1 MAGKIDARLR
11 ELGIEIPD
19 PVAPMA
25 NYVGHV
31 RTGDLVFVAGQVPIV
46 AGKIHYVGKLGG
58 GLSLDDGQAAARIC
72 AINIIGQLKAACGG
86 DLDRVQ
92 RIVKLG
98 GFVNSTPDFTQQPQ
112 VVNGASDLMG
122 EVFGERG
129 KHARAAVSST
139 SLPAGVAVEIDA
151 VAEIG

>member
-1 MAGKIDARLR
+1 MPGRIDARLR

-31 RTGDLVFVAGQVPIV
+31 RAGDLVFVAGQVPIV
-46 AGKIHYVGKLGG
+46 AGEIRYVGKLGDG
-58 GLSLDDGQAAARIC
+58 VSLDDGRAAARIC
-72 AINIIGQLKAACGG
+72 AVNILGQLKVACGG
-86 DLDRVQ
+86 DLDRVR
-92 RIVKLG
+92 RIVKLC

-112 VVNGASDLMG
+112 VINGASDLMV

-129 KHARAAVSST
+129 KHARAAVSSN
-139 SLPAGVAVEIDA
+139 SLPAGSAVEIDA
-151 VAEIG
+151 VAEVD